1 MAAIDPLMT
10 LLSEHR
16 PADPVAAFEAG
27 RRALIRQRRQATVIG
42 LVLFLAAILAGGY
55 IGEFFPSKLAA
66 GLPRIGE
73 YFQRTLPTLHW
84 GELLSDSKTQG
95 SVAYWYYRAGSYL
108 VLLWQTAQMAILGTV
123 LGAAA
128 ALLLSFPASRNLV
141 RSHWIYHLSR
151 RFLEICRSVPDIV
164 YALCFVWAYGV
175 GPLAGILAM
184 AVHTTGALG
193 KLFSEVNEA
202 VDDKPLEGIRAAG
215 GTWVQIMRFGVLPQV
230 LPNFLSYG
238 LLRLEI
244 NIRSASVLGFVGAG
258 GIGQELYY
266 IVSFNYYEEL
276 SALVLMIV
284 AAVTLIDLGSERLRS
299 AFLPREAH

>member
-1 MAAIDPLMT
+1 MT
-10 LLSEHR
+10 ALSETPPR
-16 PADPVAAFEAG
+16 DPVAAFEAG
-27 RRALIRQRRQATVIG
+27 RRALLRQRRWATILG
-42 LVLFLAAILAGGY
+42 LALFVAAIILGGTV
-55 IGEFFPSKLAA
+55 GEFFPSKLAA

-73 YFQRTLPTLHW
+73 YLERTLPTLTW
-84 GELLSDSKTQG
+84 GDLLAGTKTKG
-95 SVAYWYYRAGSYL
+95 SFAYWYYRAGSYL
-108 VLLWQTAQMAILGTV
+108 VLLWETAQMAIMGTV

-141 RSHWIYHLSR
+141 RSHLIYHLSR

-175 GPLAGILAM
+175 GPLPGILAM
-184 AVHTTGALG
+184 AVHTAGALG

-215 GTWVQIMRFGVLPQV
+215 GTWVQVMRFGVLPQV
-230 LPNFLSYG
+230 LPNFLSYV

-244 NIRSASVLGFVGAG
+244 NIRSAAVLGFVGAG
-258 GIGQELYY
+258 GVGQELYY

-299 AFLPREAH
+299 AFMSREGH

>member
-1 MAAIDPLMT
+1 MT
-10 LLSEHR
+10 TLSETR
-16 PADPVAAFEAG
+16 PSDPVAAFEAG
-27 RRALIRQRRQATVIG
+27 RRALLRQRRRATLLG
-42 LVLFLAAILAGGY
+42 LALFVAAVLAGAWVGD
-55 IGEFFPSKLAA
+55 FSPSKLAA
-66 GLPRIGE
+66 GLPRIGDYIE
-73 YFQRTLPTLHW
+73 RTLPTLSW
-84 GELLSDSKTQG
+84 GEILSDSKTEG
-95 SVAYWYYRAGSYL
+95 SIAYWYYRAGSYL

-123 LGAAA
+123 LGASA
-128 ALLLSFPASRNLV
+128 ALLLSFPAARNLV
-141 RSHWIYHLSR
+141 RSHLIYHLSR

-202 VDDKPLEGIRAAG
+202 VDEKPLEGIRAAG

-230 LPNFLSYG
+230 LPNFLSYA

-258 GIGQELYY
+258 GVGQELYY

-299 AFLPREAH
+299 AFLSREAH

>member
-1 MAAIDPLMT
+1 MT
-10 LLSEHR
+10 TLSETR

-27 RRALIRQRRQATVIG
+27 RRALLRQRRRATLVG
-42 LVLFLAAILAGGY
+42 LVLFLAAVAVSAY
-55 IGEFFPSKLAA
+55 VGEFFPSKLAA

-73 YFQRTLPTLHW
+73 YFQRTLPTLSW

-141 RSHWIYHLSR
+141 RSNLVYHLSR

-230 LPNFLSYG
+230 LPNFLSYV

-258 GIGQELYY
+258 GVGQELYY

-299 AFLPREAH
+299 AFMSREAH

>member
-1 MAAIDPLMT
+1 MT
-10 LLSEHR
+10 ILTETR
-16 PADPVAAFEAG
+16 PSDPVAAFEAG
-27 RRALIRQRRQATVIG
+27 RRALARQRRRATLVG
-42 LVLFLAAILAGGY
+42 LALFLAAVLVGGY
-55 IGEFFPSKLAA
+55 VGQFFPSKLAA
-66 GLPRIGE
+66 GLPWIGE

-84 GELLSDSKTQG
+84 ADLLSDSKTQG
-95 SVAYWYYRAGSYL
+95 SVAYWYYRAGSYA
-108 VLLWQTAQMAILGTV
+108 VLLFETAQMAIMGTV
-123 LGAAA
+123 LGAVA

-230 LPNFLSYG
+230 LPNFLSYV

-258 GIGQELYY
+258 GVGQELYY

-299 AFLPREAH
+299 VFISREAH